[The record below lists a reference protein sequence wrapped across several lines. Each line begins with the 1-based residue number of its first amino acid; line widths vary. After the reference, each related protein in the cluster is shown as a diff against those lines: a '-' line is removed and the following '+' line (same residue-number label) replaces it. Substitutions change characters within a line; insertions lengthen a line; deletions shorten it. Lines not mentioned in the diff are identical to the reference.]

1 MLISKN
7 IYLTTVSGRIQ
18 EEAKQIAN
26 KEGAKIFLNT
36 VVYDPLKSDL
46 PLKFTDYYLRSHLL
60 TCYQQDVFWFG
71 SSSGKVSRRLENC
84 HIKIYLYYVT
94 AF

>member
-1 MLISKN
+1 MLISNN

-36 VVYDPLKSDL
+36 VVYDPL
-46 PLKFTDYYLRSHLL
+46 
-60 TCYQQDVFWFG
+60 
-71 SSSGKVSRRLENC
+71 
-84 HIKIYLYYVT
+84 
-94 AF
+94 